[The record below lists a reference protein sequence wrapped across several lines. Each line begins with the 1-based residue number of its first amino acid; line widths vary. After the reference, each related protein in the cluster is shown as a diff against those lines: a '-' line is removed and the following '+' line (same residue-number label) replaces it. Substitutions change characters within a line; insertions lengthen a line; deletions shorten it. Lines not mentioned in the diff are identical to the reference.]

1 MAAPACSTESSDELS
16 VAAGVEA
23 VSLTERGSHECQQEL
38 PPGVGHAPGM
48 QGTASDVVQAEGI
61 PATAERGGQGQRN
74 GVGNTV
80 DLNYS
85 PDLLL
90 PGAYNHPHFQPNHTS
105 VHTARNHCCTGL
117 PAGMKLRASEL
128 FPGGTAVPAAKPRL
142 PPATQQ
148 VIRALVVAAF
158 DASSGA
164 SGSRR

>member
-23 VSLTERGSHECQQEL
+23 VSLAERASHECRQEL

-80 DLNYS
+80 DLNDS

-90 PGAYNHPHFQPNHTS
+90 PGEYNHPLFQPNT
-105 VHTARNHCCTGL
+105 VHTL
-117 PAGMKLRASEL
+117 PLGFSRSPRPMRQLPHLRSSAGVYEKLRS
-128 FPGGTAVPAAKPRL
+128 
-142 PPATQQ
+142 
-148 VIRALVVAAF
+148 I
-158 DASSGA
+158 A
-164 SGSRR
+164 SGRSHQGACQLGVASALATHGAFN

>member
-1 MAAPACSTESSDELS
+1 MAAPACSMESSDELS

-23 VSLTERGSHECQQEL
+23 VSLAERGSHECRQEL
-38 PPGVGHAPGM
+38 PPGVGHSPGM

-80 DLNYS
+80 DLNDS

-90 PGAYNHPHFQPNHTS
+90 PGEYNHPLFQPNHTS